1 MTLPIGH
8 FAEAYASPIPYPDFY
23 SKGPA
28 LCTQL
33 DSELYFPEGAAAR
46 SDTSAALMKLCQD
59 CPYKAECLEWALVNR
74 EDGIWGGT
82 NNYMRSAMRKGVRS
96 RTDVLST
103 RSTGATKDYTRAPK
117 PWIPA

>member
-33 DSELYFPEGAAAR
+33 DSELYFPEGSAMR
-46 SDTSAALMKLCQD
+46 STTSLALMKLCQD

-82 NNYMRSAMRKGVRS
+82 NNIMRSNMRKGVRS